1 MSAGPFKAR
10 SGLHALDNS
19 QVDGN
24 LTISGTVDGRDVSAD
39 GTKLDT
45 VDTNANNYVL
55 PTASASTLGGIK
67 VGSGLSIASG
77 VLSATGGGSY
87 TQWHIAGDAD
97 SQDIT
102 DDKWVKFEGASSITG
117 AGTEASPYVVTITPG
132 SAGTATSANSVD
144 VNNITAGTGYRMV
157 FADSSGTGYEQ
168 MNVHNGGIEYDPG
181 TKTLRVGGD
190 IVAYNNFSDKALKKN
205 IKGYQGGLGAILKL
219 NPVTYEWKKGREGV
233 EIGLI
238 AQEVEEVVP
247 QVVREQQRMDEGV
260 YKTVDYEKLV
270 TVLIDAVQDQQ
281 RQIDELKAKL
291 DGFTK

>member
-1 MSAGPFKAR
+1 MADTPFKAR
-10 SGLHALDNS
+10 TGLD
-19 QVDGN
+19 VEGN
-24 LTISGTVDGRDVSAD
+24 IAVTGTVDGRDVATD
-39 GTKLDT
+39 GTKLDGIAI
-45 VDTNANNYVL
+45 NANKYVL

-67 VGSGLSIASG
+67 VGSGLSISSG

-87 TQWHIAGDAD
+87 TQWHVSGDAD

-102 DDKWVKFEGASSITG
+102 DGKWVKFEGASSITG
-117 AGTEASPYVVTITPG
+117 AGTEANPYVVNITPG
-132 SAGTATSANSVD
+132 SAGLATNANNVD
-144 VNNITAGTGYRMV
+144 VNDITTGTGYRLV
-157 FADSSGTGYEQ
+157 FADSSGTSYEQ

-190 IVAYNNFSDKALKKN
+190 IVAYNNFSDKTLKKN
-205 IKGYQGGLGAILKL
+205 IKEYQGGLGAILKL

-247 QVVREQQRMDEGV
+247 QVVREQQRMDEGI

-270 TVLIDAVQDQQ
+270 AVLIDAVQDQQ
-281 RQIDELKAKL
+281 KQIDELKGKL